1 MLHLSVNTLGKNIF
15 TGDAEFLTVPGVDG
29 ELTVLK
35 HHIPLITSLKEGKF
49 SFGTEKKKE
58 ALSIKGGVLE
68 VTPREVIVL
77 IDV

>member
-15 TGDAEFLTVPGVDG
+15 SGQASFLTVPGVEG

-35 HHIPLITSLKEGKF
+35 GHIPLITSLKEGRF
-49 SFGTEKKKE
+49 SYGTGKKNE
-58 ALSIKGGVLE
+58 SLLIKGGVLE
-68 VTPREVIVL
+68 VSPREVIVL